1 MSARVLVIGL
11 DAAEATLIERWA
23 ADGALPGFA
32 ELIARGSHCRLA
44 NSLET
49 LPGAIWPEIESGRSC
64 GKLPLYYHPVQLH
77 TGEARMRPI
86 LAEEVDPDDYYWTV
100 ASRAGRRVAAI
111 DMPQSVRCPGLNGIQ
126 LMEWGLHDRNFAVA
140 SEPPSLLE
148 ELRGRHGDHPI
159 RVCDDHGETGAG
171 YETLRRGVM
180 SGIERKTALLLELL
194 GREPWDLFT
203 CAYGETHCVGHQF
216 WHFQDA
222 RHPRHDPAAPA
233 ALREAIRDAYVRID
247 AGIRALVAAAGPA
260 ATVLVLTSHGMGLYV
275 GGYHLLG
282 EVLARL
288 GLSSAPDTP
297 IRRGLRGIHRLAR
310 RLPRGLKPHLRRL
323 LDHGEVRFAQAA
335 VGALLDPLESPRT
348 RAAALYN
355 NRCGAI
361 RINLRGREPMG
372 EVAPGNEARALVE
385 EIREALL
392 ELEHPASGEKI
403 VARATTAEE
412 AFGRD
417 HHPDVPD
424 LMVLFR
430 DDLGV
435 IESCRSTR
443 IGTVRIPLYTNRM
456 PRTGDHT
463 VESRLWAAGPGIG
476 AGRRL
481 PEGNVLDVA
490 PTVLRLL
497 GVAAPTAVDGR
508 ALAIHAAPDSGLAA
522 ASAQAARA

>member
-1 MSARVLVIGL
+1 MTARVLVIGL

-23 ADGALPGFA
+23 AAGALPGFA
-32 ELIARGSHCRLA
+32 ALIERGSHCRLA

-77 TGEARMRPI
+77 TGEARLRPI
-86 LAEEVDPDDYYWTV
+86 LAEEVDPEDYYWAA

-111 DMPQSVRCPGLNGIQ
+111 DMPQSVRCPGLNGVQ
-126 LMEWGLHDRNFAVA
+126 LMEWGLHDRNFAIA

-148 ELRGRHGDHPI
+148 ELRARHGDHPI
-159 RVCDDHGETGAG
+159 RVCDDHGETRAG
-171 YETLRRGVM
+171 YEALREAVM
-180 SGIERKTALLLELL
+180 TGIERKTALLLELL
-194 GREPWDLFT
+194 RREPWDLFT
-203 CAYGETHCVGHQF
+203 CCYGETHCVGHQF
-216 WHFQDA
+216 WHFHDP
-222 RHPRHDPAAPA
+222 RHPRHDAAAPA
-233 ALREAIRDAYVRID
+233 DFRDAIRDAYARVD
-247 AGIRALVAAAGPA
+247 AGIRALVDAAGPD
-260 ATVLVLTSHGMGLYV
+260 ATVLVVASHGMGLYV
-275 GGYHLLG
+275 GGYHLVG

-288 GLSSAPDTP
+288 GLSSAPETP
-297 IRRGLRGIHRLAR
+297 LRRMLRGLHRAGR

-323 LDHGEVRFAQAA
+323 LDYGEVRFAQAA
-335 VGALLDPLESPRT
+335 VGALLDPLESPNT
-348 RAAALYN
+348 RAAPLYN

-361 RINLRGREPMG
+361 RINLRGREPFG
-372 EVAPGNEARALVE
+372 QVAPGNEARTLVE

-392 ELEHPASGEKI
+392 ALEHPDSGEKI
-403 VARATTAEE
+403 VARVVTAEE
-412 AFGRD
+412 AFGPE

-435 IESCRSTR
+435 IEACRSKR

-463 VESRLWAAGPGIG
+463 VESRLWIAGPGVA

-481 PEGNVLDVA
+481 PEGNVLDIA
-490 PTVLRLL
+490 PTVLGLL
-497 GVAAPTAVDGR
+497 GVPVPAAVDGRTLPGLAHAEPGAADGR
-508 ALAIHAAPDSGLAA
+508 ALAVGS
-522 ASAQAARA
+522 